1 MNKYST
7 IAMSFLEKEEHERT
21 RLKQITLKWAKI
33 SRDRAKEDA
42 SNAARA
48 P

>member
-7 IAMSFLEKEEHERT
+7 IALALSEKEERERT
-21 RLKQITLKWAKI
+21 RLKQIALKWAKI
-33 SRDRAKEDA
+33 NRDRAKEDA

>member
-1 MNKYST
+1 MNKFSSIAVT
-7 IAMSFLEKEEHERT
+7 ILKNDEQERT
-21 RLKQITLKWAKI
+21 RLKQIVSKWAKI
-33 SRDRAKEDA
+33 ARDRAKEDA

>member
-7 IAMSFLEKEEHERT
+7 IALALSEKEEHERT
-21 RLKQITLKWAKI
+21 RLKQIALKWAKI
-33 SRDRAKEDA
+33 NRDRAKEDA

>member
-7 IAMSFLEKEEHERT
+7 IAMAFSEKEEHERT
-21 RLKQITLKWAKI
+21 RLKQIAFKWAKI

>member
-7 IAMSFLEKEEHERT
+7 IAMAFSEKDEHERT
-21 RLKQITLKWAKI
+21 RLKQIALKWAKI
-33 SRDRAKEDA
+33 NRDRAKEDA